1 MRKYRIMTL
10 LTAMISMVG
19 FNSCGDTVSA
29 DRIVYGSIWTA
40 NTDNPWAEAMAI
52 KGDSILAVGTA
63 SEMEPYTG
71 KETLTTELQMG
82 NMVVPGFIDSH
93 THFVDGG
100 LDLSSVQLRDAQSP
114 EEFIQR
120 VADHVAKVQ
129 PGEWIIGGNWDHQNW
144 GGELP
149 TADWIDSITPENPV
163 WLGRLDGHMYLTNNL
178 GMKLAGITSDTPD
191 VEGGSIFR
199 ENGLPTG
206 LFKDN
211 AQGLIIKSIPSPS
224 DQQLD
229 QALESAMEQFAS
241 EGITSLVSVT
251 GNGFGAYFEVYRRA
265 RVENRLK
272 TRIYAVKELEEWKS
286 LAEMIEVKGRGDE
299 WLRFGGVKGFMD
311 GSLGT
316 HTAAFFDP
324 YADTPEDSGFFV
336 TDESS
341 MYYMVK
347 SADSAGL
354 HVLVHAIGDKSISS
368 LLDMV
373 DKLNEESGKRDRR
386 LRMEHAQHF
395 ATEDYKRMAA
405 LGVIASMQPY
415 HAIDD
420 GRWAESVIGPE
431 RIKNTY
437 AFRSLLDAGVTIA
450 FGSDWTVA
458 PSSPL
463 LGIYAAT
470 TRRTIDGAT
479 PNGWVPEQKI
489 EVEEALY
496 GYTLAGAYATFE
508 EDIKGS
514 LEPGKL
520 ADFVILDKNLF
531 ETNPVDI
538 KDIQILETV
547 VGGKTTYK
555 Q

>member
-1 MRKYRIMTL
+1 
-10 LTAMISMVG
+10 
-19 FNSCGDTVSA
+19 
-29 DRIVYGSIWTA
+29 
-40 NTDNPWAEAMAI
+40 
-52 KGDSILAVGTA
+52 
-63 SEMEPYTG
+63 
-71 KETLTTELQMG
+71 LTTELQMG

-286 LAEMIEVKGRGDE
+286 LAAMIEVKGRGDE

-311 GSLGT
+311 GSLGS

-354 HVLVHAIGDKSISS
+354 HV
-368 LLDMV
+368 
-373 DKLNEESGKRDRR
+373 
-386 LRMEHAQHF
+386 
-395 ATEDYKRMAA
+395 
-405 LGVIASMQPY
+405 
-415 HAIDD
+415 
-420 GRWAESVIGPE
+420 
-431 RIKNTY
+431 
-437 AFRSLLDAGVTIA
+437 
-450 FGSDWTVA
+450 
-458 PSSPL
+458 
-463 LGIYAAT
+463 
-470 TRRTIDGAT
+470 
-479 PNGWVPEQKI
+479 
-489 EVEEALY
+489 
-496 GYTLAGAYATFE
+496 
-508 EDIKGS
+508 
-514 LEPGKL
+514 
-520 ADFVILDKNLF
+520 
-531 ETNPVDI
+531 
-538 KDIQILETV
+538 
-547 VGGKTTYK
+547 
-555 Q
+555 